1 MNTIKVN
8 LHIQLPGRTLDN
20 SGTNEVIKSVK
31 LQDSKTQK
39 YYYKNAFLRG
49 TIPASQEVKWTQ
61 AQYLYMISN
70 QACPDGFP
78 QNLWK
83 KASKNERINIQAE
96 YFCKSVGGT
105 SFTVEIL

>member
-1 MNTIKVN
+1 MNTIKVTVHVE
-8 LHIQLPGRTLDN
+8 LQGRTLDN
-20 SGTNEVIKSVK
+20 SGNHEVIRSVR
-31 LQDSKTQK
+31 LQDKKTQK

-61 AQYLYMISN
+61 SQYLYMVSD
-70 QACPDGFP
+70 QGCPDGFP

-83 KASKNERINIQAE
+83 KASKQERVNIQAD

>member
-1 MNTIKVN
+1 MNTIKVTV
-8 LHIQLPGRTLDN
+8 HVELPGRTLDN
-20 SGTNEVIKSVK
+20 SGNNEIIKSVR
-31 LQDSKTQK
+31 LQDKKTQK

-61 AQYLYMISN
+61 AQYLYMVSDKG
-70 QACPDGFP
+70 CPDGFP

-96 YFCKSVGGT
+96 YFTKSIGGT
-105 SFTVEIL
+105 SFIVEVL

>member
-1 MNTIKVN
+1 MNTIKVTV
-8 LHIQLPGRTLDN
+8 HVELPGRTLDN
-20 SGTNEVIKSVK
+20 SGNHEVVRSVR
-31 LQDSKTQK
+31 LQDKKTQK

-61 AQYLYMISN
+61 SQYLYMVSD
-70 QACPDGFP
+70 QACPNGFP

-83 KASKNERINIQAE
+83 KASKQERVNIQAD

>member
-20 SGTNEVIKSVK
+20 TGVNEEIKSVR
-31 LQDSKTQK
+31 LQDKKTQK

-61 AQYLYMISN
+61 AQYLYMTSN
-70 QACPDGFP
+70 QGCPDGFP

-83 KASKNERINIQAE
+83 KASKNERIQIQAE

>member
-1 MNTIKVN
+1 MNTIKVTI
-8 LHIQLPGRTLDN
+8 HIELPGRTLDN
-20 SGTNEVIKSVK
+20 SGKNEVIRSVR
-31 LQDSKTQK
+31 LQDKKTQK

-83 KASKNERINIQAE
+83 KASKQERINIQAE
-96 YFCKSVGGT
+96 YFCKSVGSK

>member
-8 LHIQLPGRTLDN
+8 LHIELPGRTLDN
-20 SGTNEVIKSVK
+20 SGNNEIIKSVR
-31 LQDSKTQK
+31 LQDKKTQK

-61 AQYLYMISN
+61 AQYLYMVSDKG
-70 QACPDGFP
+70 CPDGFP

-83 KASKNERINIQAE
+83 KASKNERITIQAE
-96 YFCKSVGGT
+96 YFTKSVGGT
-105 SFTVEIL
+105 SFIIEVL

>member
-1 MNTIKVN
+1 MNTIKIN
-8 LHIQLPGRTLDN
+8 LHIELPGRTIDY
-20 SGTNEVIKSVK
+20 SGNNEIIRSVR

-61 AQYLYMISN
+61 AQYLYMVSDKG
-70 QACPDGFP
+70 CPDGFP
-78 QNLWK
+78 LSLWK

-96 YFCKSVGGT
+96 YFTKSVGGT

>member
-1 MNTIKVN
+1 MNTIKIN
-8 LHIQLPGRTLDN
+8 LHIELPGRTLDN
-20 SGTNEVIKSVK
+20 TGNNEIIKSVK
-31 LQDSKTQK
+31 LQDKKTQK
-39 YYYKNAFLRG
+39 YYYKNAFLKG

-61 AQYLYMISN
+61 AQYLYMISDKG
-70 QACPDGFP
+70 CPESFP

-83 KASKNERINIQAE
+83 KASKQERVNIQAE

>member
-8 LHIQLPGRTLDN
+8 LHIELPGRTLDN
-20 SGTNEVIKSVK
+20 SGNNEIIRSVR
-31 LQDSKTQK
+31 LQDGKTQK

-61 AQYLYMISN
+61 AQYLYMVSE
-70 QACPDGFP
+70 QGCPNGFP
-78 QNLWK
+78 LNLWK
-83 KASKNERINIQAE
+83 KASKQERVNIQAD